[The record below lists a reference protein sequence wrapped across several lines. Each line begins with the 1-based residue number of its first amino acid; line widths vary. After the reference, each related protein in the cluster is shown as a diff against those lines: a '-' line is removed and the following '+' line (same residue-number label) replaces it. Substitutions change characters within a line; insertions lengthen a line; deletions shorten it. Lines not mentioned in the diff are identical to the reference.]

1 MKRALRARGGQSE
14 SACPTPSN
22 NAIRRRAVCLGDLG
36 DLIVEEFSFAR
47 ADGVE
52 EVLKV
57 LPVQVDAVAAARWI
71 ARVF

>member
-22 NAIRRRAVCLGDLG
+22 NAIRRRAVCLG